1 MDSLLRKYI
10 DIIEAAA
17 PAAAPTAAQQ
27 LVAKAGLPDPNAS
40 PEQMVANMQK
50 AMPTP
55 QEMMAQQQARM
66 QANKA
71 KTAAATVPGT
81 LKAGDGSA
89 VVDGSGAPVQAGT
102 QPAPAAVAAPAAPEV
117 PAAPAVPAAPE
128 VPAVA
133 APASTAADQD
143 DADMG
148 AAMTANTQAANGVNA
163 QGQNVTMPGGIN
175 PETGTATTPTQTAT
189 PAPAAAP
196 NYDTMPFGQAFGAA
210 RKAGAKDFTWKGK
223 KYAVQMAPKQAATPS
238 PAGTVKNAAGGQTT
252 TNAGGA
258 ATSVTRNSRPVVPGS
273 LRAQQ
278 QANQAAQPATES
290 YMKDLNAMR
299 RIAGLKDS
307 GT

>member
-1 MDSLLRKYI
+1 MMNSLLRKYI
-10 DIIEAAA
+10 DIVEADLRTPAEIAASQELLTANDGSTTSGAA
-17 PAAAPTAAQQ
+17 PAARNPNAGLTPDDPRWQGPKPTATAPAAPTKAQQ

-66 QANKA
+66 QANKT

-81 LKAGDGSA
+81 LKAGDGST

-102 QPAPAAVAAPAAPEV
+102 QPAPAVAAPAVPAAPEV

-128 VPAVA
+128 VLA
-133 APASTAADQD
+133 APAATPAAAPAQAATPAPTAA
-143 DADMG
+143 
-148 AAMTANTQAANGVNA
+148 
-163 QGQNVTMPGGIN
+163 
-175 PETGTATTPTQTAT
+175 
-189 PAPAAAP
+189 APAAAP

-210 RKAGAKDFTWKGK
+210 RKAGAKDFMWKGK
-223 KYAVQMAPKQAATPS
+223 KYAVQMAPKQAATPK
-238 PAGTVKNAAGGQTT
+238 PAPAKPLPGKTPFPGAGQISDNPAAE
-252 TNAGGA
+252 
-258 ATSVTRNSRPVVPGS
+258 SRDVS
-273 LRAQQ
+273 I
-278 QANQAAQPATES
+278 
-290 YMKDLNAMR
+290 MKELNAMR

>member
-10 DIIEAAA
+10 DIVEADLRTPAEIAASQELLTANDGSTTSGAA
-17 PAAAPTAAQQ
+17 PAARNPNAGLTPDDPRWQGPKPTATAPAAPTKAQQ

-81 LKAGDGSA
+81 LKAGDGST

-102 QPAPAAVAAPAAPEV
+102 QPAPAV
-117 PAAPAVPAAPE
+117 AAPAVPAAPE
-128 VPAVA
+128 VPAAPATTPAA
-133 APASTAADQD
+133 APAQAATPAPTAA
-143 DADMG
+143 APT
-148 AAMTANTQAANGVNA
+148 AA
-163 QGQNVTMPGGIN
+163 
-175 PETGTATTPTQTAT
+175 
-189 PAPAAAP
+189 APAAAP

-210 RKAGAKDFTWKGK
+210 RKAGAKDFMWKGK
-223 KYAVQMAPKQAATPS
+223 KYAVQMAPKQAATPK
-238 PAGTVKNAAGGQTT
+238 PAPAKPLPGKTPFPGAGQISDNPAAE
-252 TNAGGA
+252 
-258 ATSVTRNSRPVVPGS
+258 SRDVS
-273 LRAQQ
+273 I
-278 QANQAAQPATES
+278 
-290 YMKDLNAMR
+290 MKELNAMR

>member
-17 PAAAPTAAQQ
+17 PAPAVAPVAPAAPTKAQQ
-27 LVAKAGLPDPNAS
+27 LVAKAGLPNPNS
-40 PEQMVANMQK
+40 SSEQMLANMQK

-102 QPAPAAVAAPAAPEV
+102 QPAVAAPAAPEV
-117 PAAPAVPAAPE
+117 PAAPAVTAPEAPAAAP
-128 VPAVA
+128 VA
-133 APASTAADQD
+133 APTNVPRD
-143 DADMG
+143 
-148 AAMTANTQAANGVNA
+148 ANGVNIA
-163 QGQNVTMPGGIN
+163 NKPAGS
-175 PETGTATTPTQTAT
+175 AAT

-210 RKAGAKDFTWKGK
+210 RKAGAKDFMWKGK
-223 KYAVQMAPKQAATPS
+223 KYAVQMAPKQAATPK
-238 PAGTVKNAAGGQTT
+238 PAPAKPLPGKAVPGGGQISDTPAAESR
-252 TNAGGA
+252 NA
-258 ATSVTRNSRPVVPGS
+258 SI
-273 LRAQQ
+273 
-278 QANQAAQPATES
+278 
-290 YMKDLNAMR
+290 MKELNAMR

>member
-17 PAAAPTAAQQ
+17 PAP
-27 LVAKAGLPDPNAS
+27 
-40 PEQMVANMQK
+40 
-50 AMPTP
+50 
-55 QEMMAQQQARM
+55 
-66 QANKA
+66 
-71 KTAAATVPGT
+71 AATVPGT
-81 LKAGDGSA
+81 LKAGDGST

-102 QPAPAAVAAPAAPEV
+102 QPAPAAAAPAEAPAAAPAAPQGSIATDTTDPLAANNQPAPA
-117 PAAPAVPAAPE
+117 PAAPAE
-128 VPAVA
+128 
-133 APASTAADQD
+133 APAPTAADQE

-148 AAMTANTQAANGVNA
+148 AAMTANAQAANGVNTA
-163 QGQNVTMPGGIN
+163 GQNVTMPNGIN
-175 PETGTATTPTQTAT
+175 PETGTPTTPQQAAT

-223 KYAVQMAPKQAATPS
+223 KYAVTMAPKQAATPN
-238 PAGTVKNAAGGQTT
+238 PAGTVKNAAGGLTT

-258 ATSVTRNSRPVVPGS
+258 ATSVTRNSRPVAPGS

-278 QANQAAQPATES
+278 QANQAAQPVKES

>member
-10 DIIEAAA
+10 DIIEADLRTPAEIAASQELLTANDGSTTSGAAPAARNPNAGLTPDDPRWQGPKPTATAPAAA
-17 PAAAPTAAQQ
+17 PAAAPA
-27 LVAKAGLPDPNAS
+27 
-40 PEQMVANMQK
+40 E
-50 AMPTP
+50 
-55 QEMMAQQQARM
+55 
-66 QANKA
+66 
-71 KTAAATVPGT
+71 
-81 LKAGDGSA
+81 
-89 VVDGSGAPVQAGT
+89 
-102 QPAPAAVAAPAAPEV
+102 APAT
-117 PAAPAVPAAPE
+117 
-128 VPAVA
+128 
-133 APASTAADQD
+133 TAADQD

-148 AAMTANTQAANGVNA
+148 AAMTANAQAANGVNTA
-163 QGQNVTMPGGIN
+163 GQNVTMPNGVN
-175 PETGTATTPTQTAT
+175 PETGAQAAPVQTAT

-223 KYAVQMAPKQAATPS
+223 KYAVTMAPKQAATPN

-290 YMKDLNAMR
+290 FMKDLNAMR

>member
-17 PAAAPTAAQQ
+17 PAP
-27 LVAKAGLPDPNAS
+27 
-40 PEQMVANMQK
+40 
-50 AMPTP
+50 
-55 QEMMAQQQARM
+55 
-66 QANKA
+66 
-71 KTAAATVPGT
+71 AATVPGT

-102 QPAPAAVAAPAAPEV
+102 QPAPAAPAEAPAA
-117 PAAPAVPAAPE
+117 AAP
-128 VPAVA
+128 
-133 APASTAADQD
+133 TAADQE

-148 AAMTANTQAANGVNA
+148 AAMTANAQAANGVNTA
-163 QGQNVTMPGGIN
+163 GQNVTMPNGIN
-175 PETGTATTPTQTAT
+175 PETGTPTTPQQAAT
-189 PAPAAAP
+189 PAPAAAAP

-223 KYAVQMAPKQAATPS
+223 KYAVTMAPKQAATPN
-238 PAGTVKNAAGGQTT
+238 PAGTVKNAAGGLTT

-258 ATSVTRNSRPVVPGS
+258 ATSVTRNSRPVAPGS

-278 QANQAAQPATES
+278 QANQAAQPVKETF
-290 YMKDLNAMR
+290 MKELNAMR

>member
-17 PAAAPTAAQQ
+17 PAP
-27 LVAKAGLPDPNAS
+27 
-40 PEQMVANMQK
+40 
-50 AMPTP
+50 
-55 QEMMAQQQARM
+55 
-66 QANKA
+66 
-71 KTAAATVPGT
+71 AATVPGT
-81 LKAGDGSA
+81 LKAGDGST

-102 QPAPAAVAAPAAPEV
+102 QPAPAAAAPAA
-117 PAAPAVPAAPE
+117 AAP
-128 VPAVA
+128 
-133 APASTAADQD
+133 TAADQE

-148 AAMTANTQAANGVNA
+148 AAMTANAQAANGVNTA
-163 QGQNVTMPGGIN
+163 GQNVTMPNGIN
-175 PETGTATTPTQTAT
+175 PETGTPTTPQQAAT

-223 KYAVQMAPKQAATPS
+223 KYAVTMAPKQAATPT
-238 PAGTVKNAAGGQTT
+238 PAGTVKNAAGGLTT

-258 ATSVTRNSRPVVPGS
+258 ATSVTRNSRPVAPGS

-278 QANQAAQPATES
+278 QANQAAQPVKETF
-290 YMKDLNAMR
+290 MKELNAMR

>member
-1 MDSLLRKYI
+1 MTPADQADFEAKQKALNAQTAA
-10 DIIEAAA
+10 DAAA
-17 PAAAPTAAQQ
+17 PAPAA
-27 LVAKAGLPDPNAS
+27 
-40 PEQMVANMQK
+40 
-50 AMPTP
+50 
-55 QEMMAQQQARM
+55 
-66 QANKA
+66 
-71 KTAAATVPGT
+71 
-81 LKAGDGSA
+81 
-89 VVDGSGAPVQAGT
+89 
-102 QPAPAAVAAPAAPEV
+102 PAPAAPAPAA
-117 PAAPAVPAAPE
+117 
-128 VPAVA
+128 
-133 APASTAADQD
+133 
-143 DADMG
+143 
-148 AAMTANTQAANGVNA
+148 
-163 QGQNVTMPGGIN
+163 
-175 PETGTATTPTQTAT
+175 

-196 NYDTMPFGQAFGAA
+196 NYDAMPFGQAFGAA

-223 KYAVQMAPKQAATPS
+223 KYAVQMAPKQAATPN

>member
-17 PAAAPTAAQQ
+17 PAP
-27 LVAKAGLPDPNAS
+27 
-40 PEQMVANMQK
+40 
-50 AMPTP
+50 
-55 QEMMAQQQARM
+55 
-66 QANKA
+66 
-71 KTAAATVPGT
+71 AATVPGT
-81 LKAGDGSA
+81 LKAGDGST

-102 QPAPAAVAAPAAPEV
+102 QPAPAAAAPAA
-117 PAAPAVPAAPE
+117 AAP
-128 VPAVA
+128 
-133 APASTAADQD
+133 TAADQE

-148 AAMTANTQAANGVNA
+148 AAMTANAQAAPVQTATPAPTAPTAADQEDADMGAAMTANAQAANGVNTA
-163 QGQNVTMPGGIN
+163 GQNVTMPNGIN
-175 PETGTATTPTQTAT
+175 PETGTPTTPQQAAT

-223 KYAVQMAPKQAATPS
+223 KYAVTMAPKQAATPN
-238 PAGTVKNAAGGQTT
+238 PAGTVKNAAGGLTT

-258 ATSVTRNSRPVVPGS
+258 ATSVTRNSRPVAPGS

-278 QANQAAQPATES
+278 QANQAAQPVKES

>member
-17 PAAAPTAAQQ
+17 PAP
-27 LVAKAGLPDPNAS
+27 
-40 PEQMVANMQK
+40 
-50 AMPTP
+50 
-55 QEMMAQQQARM
+55 
-66 QANKA
+66 
-71 KTAAATVPGT
+71 AATVPGT

-102 QPAPAAVAAPAAPEV
+102 QPAPAAAAPAEA
-117 PAAPAVPAAPE
+117 PAAAAP
-128 VPAVA
+128 
-133 APASTAADQD
+133 TAADQE

-148 AAMTANTQAANGVNA
+148 AAMTANAQAANGVNTA
-163 QGQNVTMPGGIN
+163 GQNVTMPNGIN
-175 PETGTATTPTQTAT
+175 PETGTATTPQQAAT
-189 PAPAAAP
+189 PAPAAAAP

-223 KYAVQMAPKQAATPS
+223 KYAVTMAPKQAATPN
-238 PAGTVKNAAGGQTT
+238 PAGTVKNAAGGLTT

-258 ATSVTRNSRPVVPGS
+258 ATSVTRNSRPVAPGS

-278 QANQAAQPATES
+278 QANQAAAPVKETF
-290 YMKDLNAMR
+290 MKELNAMR

>member
-102 QPAPAAVAAPAAPEV
+102 QPAPAPAVTAPAAVAAPAAPEV

-128 VPAVA
+128 APAAPAVA
-133 APASTAADQD
+133 ATATTAADQD
-143 DADMG
+143 DADAG
-148 AAMTANTQAANGVNA
+148 AAMTANAQAANGVNA

-175 PETGTATTPTQTAT
+175 PETGTVTKPTQGAN
-189 PAPAAAP
+189 PLAADP
-196 NYDTMPFGQAFGAA
+196 I
-210 RKAGAKDFTWKGK
+210 
-223 KYAVQMAPKQAATPS
+223 S
-238 PAGTVKNAAGGQTT
+238 KNA
-252 TNAGGA
+252 
-258 ATSVTRNSRPVVPGS
+258 
-273 LRAQQ
+273 
-278 QANQAAQPATES
+278 QPKTES
-290 YMKDLNAMR
+290 TEDELTRWLK
-299 RIAGLKDS
+299 IAHG
-307 GT
+307 

>member
-1 MDSLLRKYI
+1 MNSLLRKYI
-10 DIIEAAA
+10 DIVEADAPVA
-17 PAAAPTAAQQ
+17 PAAPTKAQQ

-102 QPAPAAVAAPAAPEV
+102 QPAPAVAAPAVPAAPEV

-128 VPAVA
+128 APATAPVA
-133 APASTAADQD
+133 APTNVPRD
-143 DADMG
+143 
-148 AAMTANTQAANGVNA
+148 ANGVNIA
-163 QGQNVTMPGGIN
+163 NKPAGS
-175 PETGTATTPTQTAT
+175 ATT

-210 RKAGAKDFTWKGK
+210 RKAGAKDFMWKGK
-223 KYAVQMAPKQAATPS
+223 KYAVQMAPKQAATPK
-238 PAGTVKNAAGGQTT
+238 PAPAKPLPGKTPFPGAGQISDNPAAE
-252 TNAGGA
+252 
-258 ATSVTRNSRPVVPGS
+258 SRDVS
-273 LRAQQ
+273 I
-278 QANQAAQPATES
+278 
-290 YMKDLNAMR
+290 MKELNAMR

>member
-1 MDSLLRKYI
+1 MNSLLRKYI

-17 PAAAPTAAQQ
+17 PAPAAAPVAPAAPTKAQQ
-27 LVAKAGLPDPNAS
+27 LVAKAGLPNPNS
-40 PEQMVANMQK
+40 SSEQMLANMQK

-102 QPAPAAVAAPAAPEV
+102 QPAPAAVAAPAAPAAPEV
-117 PAAPAVPAAPE
+117 PAAPAVAAT
-128 VPAVA
+128 AT
-133 APASTAADQD
+133 TAADQD

-148 AAMTANTQAANGVNA
+148 AAMTANAQAATPAAAPAAPPTQAA
-163 QGQNVTMPGGIN
+163 
-175 PETGTATTPTQTAT
+175 TPAPAAAPAAT
-189 PAPAAAP
+189 PAAAPAAAP

-210 RKAGAKDFTWKGK
+210 RKAGAKDFMWKGK
-223 KYAVQMAPKQAATPS
+223 KYAVQMAPKQAATPK
-238 PAGTVKNAAGGQTT
+238 PAPAKPLPGKTPFPGAGQISDNPAAESRNA
-252 TNAGGA
+252 
-258 ATSVTRNSRPVVPGS
+258 SI
-273 LRAQQ
+273 
-278 QANQAAQPATES
+278 
-290 YMKDLNAMR
+290 MKELNAMR

>member
-10 DIIEAAA
+10 DIIEEKMSEEEDWESS
-17 PAAAPTAAQQ
+17 P
-27 LVAKAGLPDPNAS
+27 VASSAL
-40 PEQMVANMQK
+40 
-50 AMPTP
+50 TP
-55 QEMMAQQQARM
+55 QQQAL
-66 QANKA
+66 AKSAGFATNKA
-71 KTAAATVPGT
+71 QAGELAKKNLAAIAPTVPGT

-102 QPAPAAVAAPAAPEV
+102 QPAPAAPAVPAAPEAPAEV
-117 PAAPAVPAAPE
+117 PAPAPAAPAVPAAPE
-128 VPAVA
+128 APAEVPAPAPAPAPSFVHKDNMTPADQADFEAKQKALNAQTAADAA
-133 APASTAADQD
+133 APAPAAP
-143 DADMG
+143 AP
-148 AAMTANTQAANGVNA
+148 AAPAPAA
-163 QGQNVTMPGGIN
+163 
-175 PETGTATTPTQTAT
+175 

-196 NYDTMPFGQAFGAA
+196 NYDAMPFGQAFGAA

-223 KYAVQMAPKQAATPS
+223 KYAMQMAPKQAATPN